1 MEEYTVEDYKAAARN
16 AYNEGDEAAV
26 RFFADKA
33 QELERQQ
40 ALEAETAA
48 MDTGRSLGGEA
59 AYSGGAGAIRGA
71 AGTVDFMGSILPA
84 MQRLGQR
91 AGESIYTALP
101 FTPDAEPRPPYTPPA
116 VPTLREVAAEKTGG
130 YSEYQSPTTLGQYA
144 GTLGEFGG
152 GAAVMPIGGPVKSVM
167 QSVLPAI
174 ASETAGQA
182 FKGTPTEGPAR
193 LAAALLTP
201 AAQTAARAGAR
212 RMALGP
218 AEDVFANVK
227 GSQIAKA
234 TGLLERKGIPVM
246 EGQAV
251 GSPKLMRLQDTLEP
265 TLNQKVQLTR
275 ASLKSAGVEGDVLAT
290 PNVMKST
297 RDRIGKVFDKADEL
311 YTAVPTEA
319 DGMRAME
326 ALDYAEGAA
335 TMTKVA
341 PKLAGISDRL
351 STAAGSGKVISSND
365 IKSTRSEL
373 NRLLGTYAKQND
385 QVNYELA
392 YDLLDTVDDIVQ
404 RQIAQSSPE
413 LLDDLLKAR
422 KEYRAYLTLERAV
435 NRAGSDAGR
444 GIITPA
450 ALASSVRTRE
460 GNALVRGV
468 GTDLADLANASQ
480 QVLTPA
486 PAVSAGGVRDVG
498 GATKGLLDIAPS
510 VAARMEGRS
519 LAQPTSNVLRE
530 DLLRRLLSQTG
541 GILSID

>member
-16 AYNEGDEAAV
+16 ALADGNEDAV

-33 QELERQQ
+33 K
-40 ALEAETAA
+40 ALEMQQSVEAEAATA
-48 MDTGRSLGGEA
+48 DTGRGLGAEA

-71 AGTVDFMGSILPA
+71 AGTVDFAGSILPA

-91 AGESIYTALP
+91 AGETLYSALP
-101 FTPDAEPRPPYTPPA
+101 FTPDPAPRREYTPPA
-116 VPTLREVAAEKTGG
+116 VPTLQEIAAEKTGG
-130 YSEYQSPTTLGQYA
+130 YSEYRSPTLLGQVA
-144 GTLGEFGG
+144 GTVGEFGG
-152 GAAVMPIGGPVKSVM
+152 GAAVLPIGGPVKSVM

-174 ASETAGQA
+174 ASETAGQIT
-182 FKGTPTEGPAR
+182 KGTAAEGPAR

-227 GSQIAKA
+227 GSKIKEAA
-234 TGLLERKGIPVM
+234 GLLEAQGVPVQ

-251 GSPKLMRLQDTLEP
+251 GSAKLMRLQDTLEP
-265 TLNQKVQLTR
+265 SLGQKVQLTR
-275 ASLKSAGVEGDVLAT
+275 AALKSAGVEGDVLAT
-290 PNVMKST
+290 PDVMKAT
-297 RDRIGKVFDKADEL
+297 RNRIGKVFDKADEL
-311 YTAVPTEA
+311 YTTVPTEA

-351 STAAGSGKVISSND
+351 SSAAGSGKTISAND

-392 YDLLDTVDDIVQ
+392 YELLDTVDDIVQ

-444 GIITPA
+444 GIITPN

-498 GATKGLLDIAPS
+498 GAAKGILDIAPS
-510 VAARMEGRS
+510 MAARMEGSS
-519 LAQPTSNVLRE
+519 LRQPTGSVLRE